1 MSNPKTELTTPTSY
15 VKEVPQERFVIETDR
30 GICDIGLRA
39 LTAYAYKDQVT
50 VVDEHGNTLIFGKLE
65 GGMTKDEV
73 IAQVRNTLEAKN
85 QKYFVVPEGKGVIA
99 TSGINGVSKVSNDK
113 VLIVTNDHGKNVL
126 FWTGTVKQVN
136 DVFNQIK
143 SFIKG
148 EVDEIHWG

>member
-15 VKEVPQERFVIETDR
+15 VKEAPKGRFVIETDR

-39 LTAYAYKDQVT
+39 FTAYAYKELVT
-50 VVDEHGNTLIFGKLE
+50 VIDEHGNTLIFGKLE

-73 IAQVRNTLEAKN
+73 FNQVRNTLEAKN
-85 QKYFVVPEGKGVIA
+85 QKYFVVPGGMGVVA
-99 TSGINGVSKVSNDK
+99 TLSVYAVSKVSNGK
-113 VLIVTNDHGKNVL
+113 VLIITNDQGKNVL
-126 FWTGTVKQVN
+126 FWTGTSTQV
-136 DVFNQIK
+136 DGVLNQIK